1 MGGTIRAMAALHG
14 PCKGCVQPAG
24 RGGGRRGTG
33 PGVDRL
39 GVLAAGLA
47 QVGVHVD
54 EAGQRGV
61 IEQVGLKAGGRLGAE
76 RVQLADKRFGRFGGQ
91 AIVHDDVGAGRV
103 QFARDRTPNP
113 LCCAGDQYRFANQA
127 RLHKVNVT
135 KGMDFNGNFH
145 QSMHERLS
153 PDGGRR

>member
-1 MGGTIRAMAALHG
+1 MLTTAPCAAFRCGAAACVRKSGALRLLPIRSSQAVASIDAS
-14 PCKGCVQPAG
+14 
-24 RGGGRRGTG
+24 
-33 PGVDRL
+33 GV
-39 GVLAAGLA
+39 
-47 QVGVHVD
+47 
-54 EAGQRGV
+54 GQRRV
-61 IEQVGLKAGGRLGAE
+61 VEQIGLKAGGGVRAE
-76 RVQLADKRFGRFGGQ
+76 CVQFADKRFGRFGGQ